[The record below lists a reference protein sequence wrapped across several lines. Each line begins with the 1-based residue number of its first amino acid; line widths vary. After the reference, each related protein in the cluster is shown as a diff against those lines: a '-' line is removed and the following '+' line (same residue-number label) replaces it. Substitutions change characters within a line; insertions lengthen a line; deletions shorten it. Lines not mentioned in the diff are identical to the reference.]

1 MVENGTKKIKPISPT
16 PADIKGRARISH
28 NTTRKRTNFRL
39 LNSRGPIGFHSQGNH
54 CSISKLLGEGRPR
67 RTKTFGAVY
76 SCSRFGLA
84 SALTAPLPL
93 IPAKSAGVFSTRPHE
108 IVILVVVTLGIFI
121 DVSGFIRW
129 SIPTTWE
136 PRLNKHHHVVH
147 AVGYLLTETL
157 HESSVLTKNTGPS
170 SALDS
175 LESTRDSVSY
185 PHL

>member
-84 SALTAPLPL
+84 SAPYCPPSPSFLPS
-93 IPAKSAGVFSTRPHE
+93 PQGSSRRGRPE
-108 IVILVVVTLGIFI
+108 LYF
-121 DVSGFIRW
+121 W
-129 SIPTTWE
+129 WP
-136 PRLNKHHHVVH
+136 
-147 AVGYLLTETL
+147 
-157 HESSVLTKNTGPS
+157 
-170 SALDS
+170 
-175 LESTRDSVSY
+175 
-185 PHL
+185 